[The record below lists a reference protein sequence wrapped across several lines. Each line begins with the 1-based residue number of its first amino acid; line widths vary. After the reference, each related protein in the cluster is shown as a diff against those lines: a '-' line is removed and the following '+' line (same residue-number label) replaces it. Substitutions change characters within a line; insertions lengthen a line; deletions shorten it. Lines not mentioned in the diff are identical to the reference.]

1 MPRLR
6 HHLQGSAF
14 LPGIRDLVAAVRQR
28 EGVEAAVVLGTDG
41 LLIHGSGQPGF
52 DLDTLAATVPSIVSM
67 VADLARSAR
76 VGEVDSAVVQTSDG
90 FLVITVISHEALL
103 LVVLRFDANIAQLLG
118 ELRRNRES
126 IATLV

>member
-1 MPRLR
+1 
-6 HHLQGSAF
+6 

-28 EGVEAAVVLGTDG
+28 EGVEAAVVLGLDG

-52 DLDTLAATVPSIVSM
+52 DLETLAATVPGMLSS
-67 VADLARSAR
+67 AGDLARATR
-76 VGEVDSAVVQTSDG
+76 LGEVDSSVVQTSDG
-90 FLVITVISHEALL
+90 FLVMTVIGPEAVL

-126 IATLV
+126 IAALV

>member
-1 MPRLR
+1 
-6 HHLQGSAF
+6 

-28 EGVEAAVVLGTDG
+28 EGVEAAVVLGNDG

-52 DLDTLAATVPSIVSM
+52 DLDTLCATVPSIVSM
-67 VADLARSAR
+67 VTDLTRSAR

-90 FLVITVISHEALL
+90 FLILNVISAEAFL

-118 ELRRNRES
+118 ELRRNRDS
-126 IATLV
+126 IAALV

>member
-1 MPRLR
+1 
-6 HHLQGSAF
+6 

-28 EGVEAAVVLGTDG
+28 EGVEAAVVLGNDG

-52 DLDTLAATVPSIVSM
+52 DLETLAATVPGIIAM
-67 VADLARSAR
+67 LADLARQSR
-76 VGEVDSAVVQTSDG
+76 IGEVDSAVVQTSDG
-90 FLVITVISHEALL
+90 FLIVNLISPEAFL

-126 IATLV
+126 IAALV